1 MAFTEFGLYVDEHG
15 GLSRGIGTVKRE
27 GTAERVELHPPYI
40 FLFDSRF
47 IEIRNIETGLLVQ
60 IISGN
65 DIRCTWDGRGT
76 NYSHAVSEGSWDVLQ
91 EPRVHGVMD
100 MEAPQPGKGGV
111 TTQHVFE
118 LIPTA
123 PLFLLWSL
131 ASPVYASCFNQSSS
145 PPHSPKL
152 NPAYSFQ

>member
-1 MAFTEFGLYVDEHG
+1 MFRSNEDDSLLCYKGVFCWKPSRWNELIAFTEFGLYVDEHG

-65 DIRCTWDGRGT
+65 DTRC
-76 NYSHAVSEGSWDVLQ
+76 A
-91 EPRVHGVMD
+91 
-100 MEAPQPGKGGV
+100 
-111 TTQHVFE
+111 
-118 LIPTA
+118 
-123 PLFLLWSL
+123 
-131 ASPVYASCFNQSSS
+131 
-145 PPHSPKL
+145 
-152 NPAYSFQ
+152 